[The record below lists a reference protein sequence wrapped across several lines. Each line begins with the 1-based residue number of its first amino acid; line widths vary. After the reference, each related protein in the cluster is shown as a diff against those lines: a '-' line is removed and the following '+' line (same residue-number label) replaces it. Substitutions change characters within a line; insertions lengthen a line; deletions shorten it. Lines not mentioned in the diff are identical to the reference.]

1 MIKTLDHVQLVTS
14 NIEETKAFFT
24 QVLGFTVEN
33 EDDLQGE
40 WLAKLVNIE
49 DARACVAQLIHPNS
63 TTHLHVVEYI
73 TPRSKPN
80 PNINTEHAM
89 GFRHIG
95 FEVDNIDE
103 MVETLKKR
111 GVEFRS
117 PVQEYPKWAKK
128 AVYFLGPD
136 GILLELYEYLD
147 KNH

>member
-1 MIKTLDHVQLVTS
+1 MLKTLDHVQLVTS
-14 NIEETKAFFT
+14 NIEETKEFFT

-33 EDDLQGE
+33 EDDLQGA
-40 WLAKLVNIE
+40 WLAKLVNRE
-49 DARACVAQLIHPNS
+49 DAHARVAQLVHPNS
-63 TTHLHVVEYI
+63 RTHLHVVEYI
-73 TPRSKPN
+73 TPRSEPS
-80 PNINTEHAM
+80 PNISREHAM

-136 GILLELYEYLD
+136 GILLELYEYLE
-147 KNH
+147 KSH